1 MTDTKIAADL
11 HVWFGPTAARTLTT
25 AVQRAAAH
33 RIHRMI
39 ADTAGDAVAT
49 MWMVGMNPHLGDQ
62 APLDAIADEY
72 GQDAEAAARGYLNGV
87 PT

>member
-11 HVWFGPTAARTLTT
+11 HAWFGPTAARTLTT
-25 AVQRAAAH
+25 AVQRAAAR

-39 ADTAGDAVAT
+39 ADTAGDNVAT

-62 APLDAIADEY
+62 APLDVIADGH
-72 GQDAEAAARGYLNGV
+72 GQDVEAAARGYLNGV
-87 PT
+87 CT

>member
-1 MTDTKIAADL
+1 MSVEADL
-11 HVWFGPTAARTLTT
+11 HAWFGPTAARTLTT
-25 AVQRAAAH
+25 AAQRAAAH

-39 ADTAGDAVAT
+39 ADTAGDSVAT

-62 APLDAIADEY
+62 APLDVIAGGH

-87 PT
+87 CT

>member
-1 MTDTKIAADL
+1 MVSIEADL
-11 HVWFGPTAARTLTT
+11 TAWFGPTAARTLTT

-49 MWMVGMNPHLGDQ
+49 MWMVGMNPHLGDRS
-62 APLDAIADEY
+62 PLDVIAD
-72 GQDAEAAARGYLNGV
+72 GRARDAEAAARGYLNGV